1 MLKNSLKCL
10 IWMVFPKDFIHRI
23 KERVGAKL
31 HDAINLLVKGGIPL
45 SKIKTIFINNKPFGL
60 YPKETAD

>member
-1 MLKNSLKCL
+1 
-10 IWMVFPKDFIHRI
+10 MVFPKDFIHKI

-31 HDAINLLVKGGIPL
+31 HDAINLLVKEGIPL